1 MDITILATD
10 RQLQVIGDPITGW
23 TRLEVALRYN
33 EPSAAS
39 ISLPLSAVSAGQI
52 EPGCRL
58 VVIRDGR
65 VLISG
70 PIERRGPQRWSATGQ
85 DAGAGTIDVTI
96 ADDLASIVAER
107 VHPDPSQPLSNQRVA
122 RREFTA
128 VNAEQVMR
136 TLVAEQVGPSARPER
151 QIPRLTLGPVAGVGA
166 PVTIGFRMDPLGDA
180 LRSVA
185 ATGGGLGFRTRQSDN
200 EVLFEVF
207 QPVDRSGAVR
217 FSRGLGNLRSYE
229 LVEEAPTATVAIVGD
244 GSGTGANRVLREYVD
259 QDAVATW
266 GRIVTFVD
274 RRDTTDTAEL
284 DEAGAEALASG
295 AARARLSAITVDTP
309 TQRWGVHYD
318 LGDRVSVEVD
328 HGVVLTD
335 VVREVRIEATPRTGE
350 LVTAVVGNPETSN
363 DPAWLRVV
371 SDLARRLG
379 RLEAI

>member
-1 MDITILATD
+1 VDITILATD

-23 TRLEVALRYN
+23 TRLEATLRFN

-39 ISLPLSAVSAGQI
+39 ISLPLSAASAGQI

-65 VLISG
+65 VLIAG
-70 PIERRGPQRWSATGQ
+70 PIEQRGPQRWSATGQ

-151 QIPRLTLGPVAGVGA
+151 QIPRLTLGPVAGVGT
-166 PVTIGFRMDPLGDA
+166 PITVGFRFDALGDA
-180 LRSVA
+180 LRTCA
-185 ATGGGLGFRTRQSDN
+185 IAGGGLGFRTTQVGD
-200 EVLFEVF
+200 EIQFQVY

-244 GSGTGANRVLREYVD
+244 GSGTGTNRVLREYVD
-259 QDAVATW
+259 QDAVAKW

-318 LGDRVSVEVD
+318 LGDRVSVEVA
-328 HGVVLTD
+328 HGVALTD
-335 VVREVRIEATPRTGE
+335 VVREVRIEVTPRTGE
-350 LVTAVVGNPETSN
+350 LVTAVVGNQQASS
-363 DPAWLRVV
+363 DSAWLRVV
-371 SDLARRLG
+371 SDLARRVG